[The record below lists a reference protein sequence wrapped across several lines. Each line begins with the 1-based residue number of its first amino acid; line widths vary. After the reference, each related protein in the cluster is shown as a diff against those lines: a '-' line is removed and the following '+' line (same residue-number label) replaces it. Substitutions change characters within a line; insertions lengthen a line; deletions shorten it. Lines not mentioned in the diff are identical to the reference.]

1 MQLYCEEV
9 PTLCKDSSIYFV
21 VKGIHIMII
30 MQFRDVE
37 FYSIDEAVKLKLIQ
51 LTKWLSIQTGDMDYV
66 VDEYKRISADPT
78 RKCLAICHC
87 GEVALFVNDAASQQG
102 YPRI

>member
-1 MQLYCEEV
+1 
-9 PTLCKDSSIYFV
+9 
-21 VKGIHIMII
+21 MII

-37 FYSIDEAVKLKLIQ
+37 FYSIDEATKLKLVQ
-51 LTKWLSIQTGDMDYV
+51 LTKWLLLEKNDLDYIIN
-66 VDEYKRISADPT
+66 EYKRISSDPK

-102 YPRI
+102 YPSL